1 MWSKPLLVS
10 IRMEEICGCPAI
22 QATWIMSPSNHDD
35 VPYNINST
43 QDVSLSSISPA
54 PKLFPEKLNTL
65 TDGLP
70 KQIPHNLPNVN
81 SITVFPYLLKPD
93 KILNFS
99 FRKDA
104 NNHSAKMA
112 VYPLGHSKSEN
123 THKFNWSAFLKD
135 V

>member
-1 MWSKPLLVS
+1 
-10 IRMEEICGCPAI
+10 MEEICGCPAI

-112 VYPLGHSKSEN
+112 VYPLAIPNQKILTNLTGQHSLKMSKSIYKTTE
-123 THKFNWSAFLKD
+123 
-135 V
+135 